1 MFLMVKVDLVV
12 RNAQV
17 FTGGELFTGGI
28 AVKNGTI
35 VAICRN
41 ELLPDAET
49 VIDAENN
56 PVLPGV
62 VDPHV
67 HVRDPGHTERG
78 NFETETRAAAHGG
91 VTTFLEHPIS
101 CPPPY
106 SPEILEARVKSAEPQ
121 CLVDYAFFG
130 AAGADFPQEVG
141 RVAEA
146 GIVAFKTF
154 LHEAPEGREEEFRGL
169 TMANDGAIL
178 DGFKAVAKT
187 GLICTVHAENNDIIQ
202 RLIQQFRKEG
212 KVGFPY
218 HALSRPPI
226 AEIETVE
233 KLLRFARETGVRIS
247 FAHISTPE
255 AMELVKQAKYE
266 GQEVYLETCPHYLF
280 LSDEKLLE
288 IGPFAKGNPP
298 LRGKESMK
306 KLWDYINDGTVD
318 FIGSDHSPFL
328 LSEKEKG
335 LTDIFTA
342 AAGSP
347 CIELTLPLMLTA
359 VRDGRL
365 TLPRAVELLSENAAR
380 IFGLFP
386 KKGVLRPGADADFVV
401 VDMKTPFE
409 VSNENLLTHA
419 KAIGVQYNGAKLV
432 GRPLHTAVRGRM
444 VMKDGVVDPEAK
456 GWGQRLYPQK

>member
-1 MFLMVKVDLVV
+1 
-12 RNAQV
+12 
-17 FTGGELFTGGI
+17 
-28 AVKNGTI
+28 
-35 VAICRN
+35 
-41 ELLPDAET
+41 
-49 VIDAENN
+49 
-56 PVLPGV
+56 
-62 VDPHV
+62 
-67 HVRDPGHTERG
+67 
-78 NFETETRAAAHGG
+78 
-91 VTTFLEHPIS
+91 
-101 CPPPY
+101 
-106 SPEILEARVKSAEPQ
+106 
-121 CLVDYAFFG
+121 
-130 AAGADFPQEVG
+130 
-141 RVAEA
+141 
-146 GIVAFKTF
+146 
-154 LHEAPEGREEEFRGL
+154 
-169 TMANDGAIL
+169 
-178 DGFKAVAKT
+178 
-187 GLICTVHAENNDIIQ
+187 
-202 RLIQQFRKEG
+202 
-212 KVGFPY
+212 
-218 HALSRPPI
+218 
-226 AEIETVE
+226 
-233 KLLRFARETGVRIS
+233 
-247 FAHISTPE
+247 
-255 AMELVKQAKYE
+255 
-266 GQEVYLETCPHYLF
+266 
-280 LSDEKLLE
+280 
-288 IGPFAKGNPP
+288 
-298 LRGKESMK
+298 MK

-419 KAIGVQYNGAKLV
+419 KAIGVQYNGTKLV